1 MGKAQRSLLIIL
13 PVVPINEE
21 DTNGIKPNEVAL
33 MGTGNDSILDT
44 YLYETNTL
52 LEQLDTIV
60 LEAEKAD
67 TFSEDDVN
75 EIFRIMHTIKGSS
88 AMMEF
93 NALMTVAHRIEDLF
107 FLIRE
112 QGMDIVPEADR
123 PDLFDLMFQAVDFF
137 RGEMEK
143 IEAGQPLSEDID
155 SFLGKINSLIDKI
168 KADSAAEA
176 AGETA
181 PASGQPDGAEQGA
194 DAAPQP
200 GPNSQLPTGVQALA
214 ENFPYLLH
222 IFFDEGAGMENLR
235 AFMLVTSV
243 KDVCA
248 EEDFAYEPAGVEG
261 HPEASETIVE
271 QGFFMGFRQKEAR
284 DKAIPLLAASGSVRD
299 YQAIDAAAPEEAKAE
314 EPKPHPS
321 AEDHKEAKGASASQ
335 SSAKSGSP
343 EHPGQQHA
351 RESLIS
357 VNLSKLD
364 TLMALVGEIVITES
378 MVTAS
383 PDLKGLKLDTF
394 TKSARQLRKLTDE
407 LQDVS
412 MSLRMVPVSA
422 TFQKMNRVV
431 RDMSKKLNKK
441 ARLVLVGEDT
451 EVDKTIVDTI
461 GDPIMHLVRNSMD
474 HGIESDPAQRVAA
487 GKDPEGEI
495 VLSARH
501 TGSEVIIEIKDDG
514 AGVDCDSVLQKA
526 IRQGIASPDV
536 EYSQK
541 EILNFLMMPG
551 FSTNT
556 EVTEFSGR
564 GVGMDVVKQNVEE
577 VGGIVSISSEWGKGM
592 TTTLKIPLTMAIMDG
607 MEVSVGDSIF
617 TIPINNIRQSFK
629 VEAGEII
636 HDAAQGEMLKVM
648 DNFYP
653 ILRVKDIYN
662 LESGCDRVEDG
673 IVMWLESGEISYCL
687 LVDELRGE
695 QQVVVKPLPSYVTAF
710 NIKNHGISGCTILGD
725 GNISIILDV
734 ANFYTAAQS
743 SVF

>member
-200 GPNSQLPTGVQALA
+200 GPHSQLPTGVQALA

-321 AEDHKEAKGASASQ
+321 AEDHKEAKGVSASQ

-461 GDPIMHLVRNSMD
+461 SDPIMHLVRNSMD
-474 HGIESDPAQRVAA
+474 HGIESDPAQRIAA

-526 IRQGIASPDV
+526 IRQGLASPDV

-577 VGGIVSISSEWGKGM
+577 VGGVVSISSEWGKGM
-592 TTTLKIPLTMAIMDG
+592 TTTSKIPLTMAIMDG